1 MEQLAQLWNH
11 TSFSKPSQ
19 LFYNIQKNRLRK
31 VEVGE
36 DEQVIECLMFFRKGV
51 EPKWEDPANE
61 SGGSFIVE
69 LKEIPSADIDLIWKV
84 LVFQLIG
91 NSFPY
96 TELVTG
102 FRLLDR
108 MKKHSLLKLEL
119 WTKVG
124 LAKHINNSEERQ
136 RNEKLKEK
144 VSQAL
149 HKVLVRIPSLQSLS
163 VHSIILKD
171 HHTTHKA

>member
-1 MEQLAQLWNH
+1 M
-11 TSFSKPSQ
+11 
-19 LFYNIQKNRLRK
+19 
-31 VEVGE
+31 EVGD
-36 DEQVIECLMFFRKGV
+36 DEQVIECMMFFRKGV

-69 LKEIPSADIDLIWKV
+69 LKEVPSEEIDLIWKT

-96 TELVTG
+96 TDLVTG

-108 MKKHSLLKLEL
+108 MKKHSLVKLEL

-124 LAKHINNSEERQ
+124 LAKHIKNKEELR
-136 RNEKLKEK
+136 RNEDLKEK

-149 HKVLVRIPSLQSLS
+149 HKVLVEIQSLKSLS

-171 HHTTHKA
+171 HYTTNKA